1 MACMICN
8 KNDQERKWACVWCYL
23 RICVECST
31 ELQKTPSRDL
41 KAVLEKRAAQVTYGG
56 EEYEEEG
63 EGLVEGMHP
72 GFEGGVPV
80 TANGKRHD
88 SGNPTLVVWDADA
101 EDAGDRVDFS

>member
-1 MACMICN
+1 MICN

-31 ELQKTPSRDL
+31 ELQKTPGRDL
-41 KAVLEKRAAQVTYGG
+41 QAVLQKRTTQATYGG
-56 EEYEEEG
+56 DGYEEDSG
-63 EGLVEGMHP
+63 SSEGMHP

-80 TANGKRHD
+80 SMNGKKHD

-101 EDAGDRVDFS
+101 EDAGERVDLS